1 MTYLSISLVFAALL
15 VLAIGRRL
23 LERRENPSES
33 DFRVDDDAMDRILR
47 HGTLT
52 TPDEEPLDEAEIAR
66 AEQEFWEET
75 WEEPEEYDR

>member
-33 DFRVDDDAMDRILR
+33 DFRVDDDANAVRSQEVRRIS
-47 HGTLT
+47 
-52 TPDEEPLDEAEIAR
+52 AR
-66 AEQEFWEET
+66 
-75 WEEPEEYDR
+75 